1 MGWTE
6 GIDGSNRVAELGR
19 GGFPASSIVVSDDA
33 RAHFARNQEIGHSG
47 TSSSRRLRRKPAQSK
62 GKEHLMGTY
71 KRNAR
76 IIGGLFILATV
87 LAIVGGSL
95 LLPLDEPGYLV
106 EAANAESQIV
116 LGALLEI
123 AMAVSVVGIAAMF
136 FPVLRRQDEGL
147 GLGYLGARILEA
159 VLLGTAAICSLV
171 ILTLGMEFGSEA
183 GGLGDLMLAV
193 REWTYLLGSLAFL
206 GLGGLVL
213 YTLLYQSRLVPRW
226 LSIWGLL
233 AAALILARGLLEAF
247 GIGLSGMAQGVLA
260 APIAIQEMVLAGW
273 LIVKGF
279 DTSFFAHRSVREEVL
294 TNV

>member
-1 MGWTE
+1 M
-6 GIDGSNRVAELGR
+6 
-19 GGFPASSIVVSDDA
+19 
-33 RAHFARNQEIGHSG
+33 EI
-47 TSSSRRLRRKPAQSK
+47 
-62 GKEHLMGTY
+62 Y

-106 EAANAESQIV
+106 EAADAENQIV

-159 VLLGTAAICSLV
+159 VLLGTAAISGLV
-171 ILTLGMEFGSEA
+171 ILTLGMEFGSDA
-183 GGLGDLMLAV
+183 GTLGDLMLAV

-247 GIGLSGMAQGVLA
+247 GIELSGVTQGVLA

-273 LIVKGF
+273 LIVRGF
-279 DTSFFAHRSVREEVL
+279 DTSFFAHRPARDEVL
-294 TNV
+294 TGV